1 MHPSLI
7 FHSSLVSTLFLMPP
21 ISFKRESILSKNLS
35 LASRRKYH
43 SNITLH
49 FIYIYIYIYIY
60 LYLYLYLYLY
70 ICICIYIYMLRE
82 KKDATT
88 FSRQAC
94 FVNRFT
100 LQGFM
105 IKPLKRGLKH
115 DRKGE

>member
-1 MHPSLI
+1 MHPSLN

-43 SNITLH
+43 SNITLD

-60 LYLYLYLYLY
+60 IFIFIHMYMYMY
-70 ICICIYIYMLRE
+70 IYIYIYIYIYMLRE

-105 IKPLKRGLKH
+105 IKPLKRGF
-115 DRKGE
+115 EF

>member
-49 FIYIYIYIYIY
+49 FIHIYIYIYIYIY
-60 LYLYLYLYLY
+60 TYVYV
-70 ICICIYIYMLRE
+70 YIYMLRE

>member
-60 LYLYLYLYLY
+60 IFIFIHMYMY
-70 ICICIYIYMLRE
+70 IYIYVKRKKGRNYIFPTSLFRE
-82 KKDATT
+82 SLHSSGVYD
-88 FSRQAC
+88 
-94 FVNRFT
+94 
-100 LQGFM
+100 
-105 IKPLKRGLKH
+105 
-115 DRKGE
+115 

>member
-7 FHSSLVSTLFLMPP
+7 FHSSVVSTLFLMPP

-35 LASRRKYH
+35 LAPRRKYH

-49 FIYIYIYIYIY
+49 FIY
-60 LYLYLYLYLY
+60 
-70 ICICIYIYMLRE
+70 IYIYMLRE

-105 IKPLKRGLKH
+105 IKPLKRGLNFDCK
-115 DRKGE
+115 R

>member
-60 LYLYLYLYLY
+60 VY
-70 ICICIYIYMLRE
+70 IFIFIHMYMYIYVCVKRKKGRNYIFPTSLFRE
-82 KKDATT
+82 SLHSSGVYD
-88 FSRQAC
+88 
-94 FVNRFT
+94 
-100 LQGFM
+100 
-105 IKPLKRGLKH
+105 
-115 DRKGE
+115 

>member
-49 FIYIYIYIYIY
+49 FIYIYIYIYIFIFIFIHMY
-60 LYLYLYLYLY
+60 MY
-70 ICICIYIYMLRE
+70 IYVYIYIYIYIYIYMLRE
-82 KKDATT
+82 KKEATT
-88 FSRQAC
+88 FSRQAY

-100 LQGFM
+100 LQG
-105 IKPLKRGLKH
+105 L
-115 DRKGE
+115 

>member
-60 LYLYLYLYLY
+60 IFIFIHMYMY
-70 ICICIYIYMLRE
+70 IYIYIYIYVKRKKGRNYIFPTSLFRE
-82 KKDATT
+82 SLHSSGVYD
-88 FSRQAC
+88 
-94 FVNRFT
+94 
-100 LQGFM
+100 
-105 IKPLKRGLKH
+105 
-115 DRKGE
+115 

>member
-1 MHPSLI
+1 MHLSLI

-60 LYLYLYLYLY
+60 LYLY
-70 ICICIYIYMLRE
+70 ICICIYIYIYIYIYVKRKKGRNYIFPTSLFRE
-82 KKDATT
+82 SLHSSGVYD
-88 FSRQAC
+88 
-94 FVNRFT
+94 
-100 LQGFM
+100 
-105 IKPLKRGLKH
+105 
-115 DRKGE
+115 